1 LISIEDDATELLT
14 NGKRA
19 RRWKRFVPFPGGKQK
34 EFSGHRMA
42 DGALNYKD
50 DEELA
55 FFLLRMKKAVETC
68 HAFRRWEGGNNNN
81 NKNLTTGSETLAQL
95 FGSKQRNN
103 HTEIAE
109 HMNL

>member
-1 LISIEDDATELLT
+1 LISIEDDAEELLT

-19 RRWKRFVPFPGGKQK
+19 RRSKRFVPLPGGKQK
-34 EFSGHRMA
+34 ELSGHRMA

-55 FFLLRMKKAVETC
+55 FFLSTQEKGSRNVPCLSPV
-68 HAFRRWEGGNNNN
+68 GSNNNN
-81 NKNLTTGSETLAQL
+81 NNNNLTSGSETLAQL

>member
-1 LISIEDDATELLT
+1 MQKSFLRMEKGQGVRNASCPSPVENKKSCLATGCPMELSTTKMMKSLL
-14 NGKRA
+14 
-19 RRWKRFVPFPGGKQK
+19 
-34 EFSGHRMA
+34 S
-42 DGALNYKD
+42 
-50 DEELA
+50 
-55 FFLLRMKKAVETC
+55 FFLRMKKAVETC

-81 NKNLTTGSETLAQL
+81 NNNNNLTTGSETLAQL